1 MPVYNPHR
9 IKKNTAHVVFFIKWS
24 SSVQV
29 GWYLVFLGYIAALP
43 FYVPSPHQS
52 KPRSLM
58 GKMSMFFTRLTEKN
72 LPPPKK
78 TRSSDMFVLGL
89 IWIVRF
95 EEFNS
100 TNLKLPNAEVL
111 GDGDM
116 EAWASWPGISEVF
129 WWFEIPGGPSEV
141 WCKPEKS
148 NSDVIDL

>member
-1 MPVYNPHR
+1 
-9 IKKNTAHVVFFIKWS
+9 
-24 SSVQV
+24 
-29 GWYLVFLGYIAALP
+29 
-43 FYVPSPHQS
+43 
-52 KPRSLM
+52 M

-129 WWFEIPGGPSEV
+129 
-141 WCKPEKS
+141 
-148 NSDVIDL
+148 

>member
-1 MPVYNPHR
+1 MWCFSSNGLLQSRSGDILYFLATLQRYPFMYHHPTSQNLDHSWAKCQCFLRDSP
-9 IKKNTAHVVFFIKWS
+9 KKTC
-24 SSVQV
+24 
-29 GWYLVFLGYIAALP
+29 
-43 FYVPSPHQS
+43 
-52 KPRSLM
+52 
-58 GKMSMFFTRLTEKN
+58 
-72 LPPPKK
+72 PPQKK

-129 WWFEIPGGPSEV
+129 
-141 WCKPEKS
+141 
-148 NSDVIDL
+148 